1 MFSNRTT
8 RFLIVATLIAI
19 TALAT
24 ISMDSPPNSVFAKPV
39 PEAIEQ
45 GLAIYRQ
52 SERAFYSVPNNELG
66 LAQYHRSEWGL
77 SERTLNESQD
87 AGLAI
92 YFASERGIRVRD
104 LNAFNAYQRSEWFGQ

>member
-1 MFSNRTT
+1 MFTNRTT
-8 RFLIVATLIAI
+8 RLLALITLIAI

-24 ISMDSPPNSVFAKPV
+24 ISMDSPPHSVFAKPV

-52 SERAFYSVPNNELG
+52 SERAFYSVSNIELG

-77 SERTLNESQD
+77 SEPTLNKPQD

-92 YFASERGIRVRD
+92 YFASERGIQMRD
-104 LNAFNAYQRSEWFGQ
+104 LSAFNAYQRSEWFGR

>member
-8 RFLIVATLIAI
+8 QFLAVVILIAI

-24 ISMDSPPNSVFAKPV
+24 ISMDNPPHSVFAKPV

-52 SERAFYSVPNNELG
+52 SEKAFYSASNIELG

-77 SERTLNESQD
+77 SEPTLNEPQD

-104 LNAFNAYQRSEWFGQ
+104 LSAFNAYQRSEWFGQ